1 MIRRYEMKDLY
12 YSLDNED
19 YHDIDYIAQELED
32 DKTRLTVF
40 VGEAIKP
47 THKQFIVRIDICEEM
62 QNYAYDE
69 FDEYSENYLKEITK
83 EQEEELNSLI
93 ANWFDK
99 NATEPNFHRIEN
111 VKEITRTE
119 FLKEHYEENNE

>member
-1 MIRRYEMKDLY
+1 MKDLY

-47 THKQFIVRIDICEEM
+47 THKQFIERIDICEEM
-62 QNYAYDE
+62 QNNAYDE
-69 FDEYSENYLKEITK
+69 FDEYADGYLDEITK
-83 EQEEELNSLI
+83 EQEEELINLI
-93 ANWFDK
+93 ADWFDK
-99 NATEPNFHRIEN
+99 NAHKPNFYHVEN
-111 VKEITRTE
+111 TKEISRAE
-119 FLKEHYEENNE
+119 FFKEHYGENNE